1 MYGGMEITDAD
12 GRVDS
17 KLLSNGGGRLSRR
30 AGEKHGGS
38 RARGG
43 TVGRMLSLNASFSN
57 DSPGDGGRDDDGEPS
72 GVDAELDDIS
82 RADDDN
88 GHRTTGTDCFLLI
101 LVDIESECWSAHE
114 GVADAGEALN
124 DLP

>member
-1 MYGGMEITDAD
+1 MYGGMENTDAD

-57 DSPGDGGRDDDGEPS
+57 DSPGDGGRDGDGEPS

-88 GHRTTGTDCFLLI
+88 GYRTTGTDCFFY
-101 LVDIESECWSAHE
+101 
-114 GVADAGEALN
+114 
-124 DLP
+124 